1 MSKSLCAGVALTLL
15 ALSAAG
21 CRAAGND
28 LPKDVRAVLDK
39 ADRFEL
45 LSLDPDRRKE
55 KSKDNFH
62 GWNVL
67 GLTEVKDAA
76 TRKKVVAAL
85 YKGIAD
91 SDGAVAACFNPR
103 HGIRATH
110 DGKTVEL
117 VICYECLSMQSF
129 LGKERASA
137 LTTRSPQ
144 KTFDEVLTAAKV
156 PLPPKSE

>member
-1 MSKSLCAGVALTLL
+1 LAFGSALAAL
-15 ALSAAG
+15 ALSGAG
-21 CRAAGND
+21 CLAAGNE

-45 LSLDPDRRKE
+45 LSLDPTRQKE
-55 KSKDNFH
+55 KPKDDFR
-62 GWNVL
+62 GWKVL
-67 GLTEVKDAA
+67 GRTEVKDAE
-76 TRKKVVAAL
+76 TRKKLVAAL

-91 SDGAVAACFNPR
+91 SDGTVAACFNPR

-117 VICYECLSMQSF
+117 VICYECLSMQAH
-129 LGKERASA
+129 LGETRSSA

-144 KTFDEVLTAAKV
+144 KTFDQVLRDAKV

>member
-1 MSKSLCAGVALTLL
+1 MSNSLCAAAALALL
-15 ALSAAG
+15 AVGASG

-28 LPKDVRAVLDK
+28 LPKDVRAVLDN

-45 LSLDPDRRKE
+45 LSLDPTRQKE
-55 KSKDNFH
+55 KPKDDFH
-62 GWNVL
+62 GWKVL
-67 GLTEVKDAA
+67 GKTEVKDAP

-85 YKGIAD
+85 YKGVAD
-91 SDGAVAACFNPR
+91 SDGTVAACFNPR

-117 VICYECLSMQSF
+117 VICYECLSMQCF
-129 LGKERASA
+129 LGETRSGA

-144 KTFDEVLTAAKV
+144 KTFDQVLTAAKV

>member
-1 MSKSLCAGVALTLL
+1 MANDLFVGLSLALL
-15 ALSAAG
+15 ALSATG

-45 LSLDPDRRKE
+45 LSLDPTRQKE
-55 KSKDNFH
+55 KPKDDFH
-62 GWNVL
+62 GWKVL
-67 GLTEVKDAA
+67 GKTEVKDAA
-76 TRKKVVAAL
+76 ARKNVVAAL

-91 SDGAVAACFNPR
+91 SDGSVAACFNPR

-117 VICYECLSMQSF
+117 VICYECLSMQAF
-129 LGKERASA
+129 LGETRSSA

-144 KTFDEVLTAAKV
+144 KTFDEVLRAAKV